1 MALQSRQVSSG
12 RVVSRWVR
20 HVSTGLMRPSA
31 EGPWV
36 RLWRDCIKPEGFQGS
51 VRPRASSL
59 LCEGDGGRVGWARR
73 AVDGLSGSCGG
84 VETEYP
90 GDSAR
95 KCLMPHAKPC
105 SLLVVSCVRRVRW
118 GALRFNMG
126 EGERR
131 EEEEEEERG
140 RGRDRTQFS
149 NPTVRT
155 WFLRVYH
162 RE

>member
-1 MALQSRQVSSG
+1 
-12 RVVSRWVR
+12 
-20 HVSTGLMRPSA
+20 
-31 EGPWV
+31 
-36 RLWRDCIKPEGFQGS
+36 
-51 VRPRASSL
+51 
-59 LCEGDGGRVGWARR
+59 
-73 AVDGLSGSCGG
+73 
-84 VETEYP
+84 
-90 GDSAR
+90 
-95 KCLMPHAKPC
+95 
-105 SLLVVSCVRRVRW
+105 
-118 GALRFNMG
+118 MG